1 MNGQRDRVAWGGLAI
16 VGTTAIVWSFTA
28 LSDLARRVGVT
39 STIPIPWTSEHIHV
53 AWGLPIT
60 VDVLALVAT
69 RVWLRGVAP
78 DEAVT
83 YARRAAWGAIVAT
96 ILGNAYHGALVGAWR
111 VDALIVS
118 AAPAVVIGVIVHL
131 AVLAGRP
138 GGTPP
143 PDGRNRA
150 AQPTDGPRTDTLDEE
165 AAELYAASEAER
177 AAGVRLA
184 GDAPVTA
191 GGLPNRRAAV
201 DVARD
206 GAVIDDLRALEAA
219 HGRRYARDEVKEM
232 YGIGSPRASRL
243 LTLIGWMPRVDEQAE
258 PGGERAAG
266 AVR

>member
-16 VGTTAIVWSFTA
+16 VGITAIVWSFTA

-39 STIPIPWTSEHIHV
+39 ATIPIPWTDQLVHV

-78 DEAVT
+78 EEAVT

-111 VDALIVS
+111 VDSLIVS

-138 GGTPP
+138 QTEPTQDTEEEDKPEAVGDDVPFEPT
-143 PDGRNRA
+143 A
-150 AQPTDGPRTDTLDEE
+150 ADRDKIRPIALPALDE
-165 AAELYAASEAER
+165 ALIAD
-177 AAGVRLA
+177 VRKWA
-184 GDAPVTA
+184 VA
-191 GGLPNRRAAV
+191 RAAV
-201 DVARD
+201 
-206 GAVIDDLRALEAA
+206 GADRPSRDDLIDAYSIGAGRARKIRRVLGWADEPEA
-219 HGRRYARDEVKEM
+219 
-232 YGIGSPRASRL
+232 
-243 LTLIGWMPRVDEQAE
+243 VDVE
-258 PGGERAAG
+258 PTG
-266 AVR
+266 ADR